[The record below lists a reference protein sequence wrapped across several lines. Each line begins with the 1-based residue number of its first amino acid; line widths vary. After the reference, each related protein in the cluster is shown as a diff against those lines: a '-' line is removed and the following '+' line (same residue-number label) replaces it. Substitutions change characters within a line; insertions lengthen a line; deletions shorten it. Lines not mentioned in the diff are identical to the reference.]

1 MIRDRLIPEIKKTF
15 SGWEMEINP
24 VDNPIIRFPAAQKDV
39 GDVLVYDD
47 GDEATV
53 CVENISHGHF
63 NPYGK
68 TVSQQQR
75 EIAVTEDVI
84 SFLEALFADRV
95 LLYTA
100 PDHRMG
106 GWTRL
111 DLHDGPDE
119 LSPDQRYYLWSKPY
133 EP

>member
-1 MIRDRLIPEIKKTF
+1 MIRDRLISEIKKTF
-15 SGWEMEINP
+15 SGWDMAINP
-24 VDNPIIRFPAAQKDV
+24 VDNPIIRFPAAQKDI
-39 GDVLVYDD
+39 GDVLIYDD

-53 CVENISHGHF
+53 YVENISLGHF
-63 NPYGK
+63 NPYDE
-68 TVSQQQR
+68 TLTQEQR

-84 SFLEALFADRV
+84 SFLQALFADRV
-95 LLYTA
+95 LLHTA

-111 DLHDGPDE
+111 DLHHGPVA
-119 LSPDQRYYLWSKPY
+119 LSPDRRYYLWSKPY

>member
-15 SGWEMEINP
+15 SGWEMEINS

-63 NPYGK
+63 NPYDE
-68 TVSQQQR
+68 TISQEQR

-95 LLYTA
+95 LLHTA

-111 DLHDGPDE
+111 DLHDGPVE
-119 LSPDQRYYLWSKPY
+119 LSPEQRYYLWSKPY